1 MSLGIYL
8 VQVKCFTAGS
18 KISTVM
24 KKSRGLPYIE
34 ASKQAGDKQEMVK
47 PDGNGKR
54 RCTYR

>member
-8 VQVKCFTAGS
+8 VQVKCFAAGS

-34 ASKQAGDKQEMVK
+34 AINKLGTNREMVK

-54 RCTYR
+54 RCI

>member
-8 VQVKCFTAGS
+8 VQVKCFAAGS

-24 KKSRGLPYIE
+24 KKAVAYLLPYRVN
-34 ASKQAGDKQEMVK
+34 AGDKQGNGK

-54 RCTYR
+54 DVPCR